1 MRVAFR
7 LFLAIAAAGMPPA
20 AQAQDNPP
28 AYQVPRSEVRLIT
41 AQSGAQYRI
50 MIARPEAPPPPAG
63 YPVLYVLDGDEYFA
77 IAAETARRLGRFA
90 RGSGV
95 APGIVIGIG
104 YPGETRRSLDY
115 TPPPRP
121 GAPPAPRGEPSGGAD
136 AFLAFLAGELKPAMS
151 RALPVDPARQSIMGH
166 SFGGLF
172 VLHALFSRSDL
183 FQTWIAAS
191 PSIWFGD
198 GAVLA
203 REARLAERLGQGG
216 LRPDLVLSV
225 GEFEQ
230 SAPPWM
236 APGPRATE
244 VGARN
249 AERRMVD
256 NARALAGRLEALR
269 AQGLTLHFR
278 TFSGETHGSAPLP
291 AIGDAITHAFAEPG
305 R

>member
-1 MRVAFR
+1 MRTAFR
-7 LFLAIAAAGMPPA
+7 LFAAIAAVSAAPA
-20 AQAQDNPP
+20 AQAQADPP
-28 AYQVPRSEVRLIT
+28 AYQVPRSEVRMMT
-41 AQSGAQYRI
+41 ARNGAQYRI

-95 APGIVIGIG
+95 SPGIVIGIG
-104 YPGETRRSLDY
+104 YPGETRRALDY
-115 TPPPRP
+115 TPSPRA
-121 GAPPAPRGEPSGGAD
+121 GAAAPPGEPSGGAD
-136 AFLAFLAGELKPAMS
+136 AFLAFLADELKPEMS

-172 VLHALFSRSDL
+172 VLHALFARPDL

-198 GAVLA
+198 RAVLA
-203 REARLAERLGQGG
+203 REAQLGARLGRGG
-216 LRPDLVLSV
+216 LRPNVVLSV
-225 GEFEQ
+225 GEYEQ

-236 APGPRATE
+236 TPGPRATE

-256 NARALAGRLEALR
+256 NARALAGRLETLR
-269 AQGLTLHFR
+269 AHGLTLHFR